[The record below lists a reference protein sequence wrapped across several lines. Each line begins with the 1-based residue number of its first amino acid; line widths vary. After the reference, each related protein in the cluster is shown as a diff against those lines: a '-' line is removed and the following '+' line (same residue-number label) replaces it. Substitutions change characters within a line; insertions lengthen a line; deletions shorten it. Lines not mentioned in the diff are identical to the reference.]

1 MSAVPRPRV
10 RALWL
15 TLLLFVGASLA
26 LPGTALAD
34 PTPGQTWTDGWC
46 VRGQGVA
53 VVVDYHTVD
62 KNSWPA
68 GDRGGWQVHCINPA
82 SAYSDALA
90 TSSSAQVGFL
100 RAAGFDFVENIGFVT
115 SILGIPVNG
124 SNFWSFST
132 DDAAGSPAW
141 RRAFPW
147 DAGTDLNGRFVGAAI
162 AAQNTGSDAV
172 FPITPPEY
180 ADPAPNP
187 DPAPA
192 PEQDAAANDAG
203 SNNQQPAAA
212 NQQPRANN
220 PVVNSPVG
228 NSRVANNPAVRAA
241 SARPSASASN
251 AATPRA
257 SSSPSPSVVWGGDA
271 TPEDAPRQGNSPA
284 RLWLLGGIGAV
295 ALGVIIWGS
304 VMLYRM
310 RRVDSGDPS
319 GALDGPGTGADA
331 GLDADSQPGT
341 PGPDGVIPDGAA
353 GFAPGDDQQ
362 SPW

>member
-1 MSAVPRPRV
+1 M
-10 RALWL
+10 
-15 TLLLFVGASLA
+15 
-26 LPGTALAD
+26 
-34 PTPGQTWTDGWC
+34 
-46 VRGQGVA
+46 
-53 VVVDYHTVD
+53 
-62 KNSWPA
+62 
-68 GDRGGWQVHCINPA
+68 
-82 SAYSDALA
+82 
-90 TSSSAQVGFL
+90 
-100 RAAGFDFVENIGFVT
+100 
-115 SILGIPVNG
+115 GIPANG

-141 RRAFPW
+141 RRAFPL

-162 AAQNTGSDAV
+162 AGQNAV

-203 SNNQQPAAA
+203 SNNQRPAAA

-220 PVVNSPVG
+220 PVANSPVGNSRVANNPVANSPVG

-319 GALDGPGTGADA
+319 GALNGIGADA

-341 PGPDGVIPDGAA
+341 PGPDGVIPDGQPGSPPATTNNPHGEQHLAPRRRTGCRPGPHDPGSGPGRWGRRHRPVRPGRPSLLGAHRSRGARGGRIPRHGGGGHPYGHRAA
-353 GFAPGDDQQ
+353 GLPGAAR
-362 SPW
+362 W

>member
-1 MSAVPRPRV
+1 MSAVHRPRV

-26 LPGTALAD
+26 LPIAARAD

-53 VVVDYHTVD
+53 VVVDYHTAD

-68 GDRGGWQVHCINPA
+68 GDRGGWQVHCINPP

-90 TSSSAQVGFL
+90 TSSSEQVGFL
-100 RAAGFDFVENIGFVT
+100 RAAGFDFVDNNGFVT
-115 SILGIPVNG
+115 SIMGIPANG

-141 RRAFPW
+141 RRAFPL

-162 AAQNTGSDAV
+162 AGQNAV

-203 SNNQQPAAA
+203 SNNQRPAAA

-220 PVVNSPVG
+220 PVANSPVG

-319 GALDGPGTGADA
+319 GALNGIGADA

-341 PGPDGVIPDGAA
+341 PGPDGVIPDGPA